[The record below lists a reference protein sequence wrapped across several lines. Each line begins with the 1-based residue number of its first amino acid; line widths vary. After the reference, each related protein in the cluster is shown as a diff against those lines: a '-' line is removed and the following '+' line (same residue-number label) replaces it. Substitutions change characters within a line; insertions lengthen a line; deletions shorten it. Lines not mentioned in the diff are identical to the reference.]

1 MIWLR
6 QREQF
11 NWICW
16 IIQRFLISWRT
27 NTDRTADGKA
37 DNVVG
42 TDNNGRGLLA
52 DGCFY
57 GGNA

>member
-1 MIWLR
+1 MTWPR

-42 TDNNGRGLLA
+42 NDNNGRGLLA
-52 DGCFY
+52 DGCFFN
-57 GGNA
+57 GNA